1 MEINKF
7 YSTVGSY
14 IKIFFLIYNG
24 KYIGAE
30 FNSETGKYITD
41 YWSDID
47 NEKYYITT
55 YKVDLTQPRRNVIH
69 MIFLNGGK
77 YL

>member
-24 KYIGAE
+24 KGIGVE

-47 NEKYYITT
+47 SSKYYITT
-55 YKVDLTQPRRNVIH
+55 YKTDLIQPRRDVVE
-69 MIFLNGGK
+69 MIFRDGNL